1 MSSEPRGG
9 RITSTLDAIAH
20 YKKKILRHMADADSN
35 VLLHCLEKLNCLTI
49 TSKELQ
55 KSGLSRVL
63 ITLRGSAES
72 CTKLGKSLKKLIE
85 NWKKF
90 GIENIGDL
98 SESTELKNDTS
109 KSKSR
114 SSVFKNSFEKTRFTK
129 TKSIVCQSVN
139 INEKKL
145 LARKSFKKEAIPST
159 VHESNIVSTISV
171 ITSTNNDNLQN
182 DDLKNGKRKKPR
194 YSLEC
199 KRFKADTR
207 KQETDL
213 AILERR
219 EKQIL
224 YGKNDQ
230 AYKNY
235 ISNVPKDKRNEKM
248 PMTPDK
254 NLVYSRREFDGL
266 VKHWKRQVH
275 NWDNNRNNVLKRLS
289 TSEKEN
295 SLNEDYLC

>member
-1 MSSEPRGG
+1 MSSELRGG

-49 TSKELQ
+49 TSKDLQ
-55 KSGLSRVL
+55 KSGLRRVL
-63 ITLRGSAES
+63 ITLSGSAES
-72 CTKLGKSLKKLIE
+72 CGKLEKSLKKLIE

-109 KSKSR
+109 KSKST
-114 SSVFKNSFEKTRFTK
+114 SSVCKNSFEQTRFTK
-129 TKSIVCQSVN
+129 TKSIECQGVK
-139 INEKKL
+139 INEKRL
-145 LARKSFKKEAIPST
+145 LARKSFNKETIPST
-159 VHESNIVSTISV
+159 VHKSNIVSTISV
-171 ITSTNNDNLQN
+171 VTSTNNDNLQN
-182 DDLKNGKRKKPR
+182 GDLPNIKGKRKRPR

-199 KRFKADTR
+199 KRLKAVSR
-207 KQETDL
+207 EQETDV

-219 EKQIL
+219 QKQIL
-224 YGKNDQ
+224 YGKNDI

-235 ISNVPKDKRNEKM
+235 ISNVSKDKRNEKM

-266 VKHWKRQVH
+266 IKHWKRQVH

-289 TSEKEN
+289 TSGKEN
-295 SLNEDYLC
+295 SIDED

>member
-9 RITSTLDAIAH
+9 RITSTLDAMAH

-35 VLLHCLEKLNCLTI
+35 VLLHCLEKLSCLTI
-49 TSKELQ
+49 TSKDLQ

-63 ITLRGSAES
+63 ITLRGSAEY

-98 SESTELKNDTS
+98 SESTELKNGTS
-109 KSKSR
+109 KSK
-114 SSVFKNSFEKTRFTK
+114 SVFKNSFENTRFTK
-129 TKSIVCQSVN
+129 TKSIECQGVK
-139 INEKKL
+139 INENKL
-145 LARKSFKKEAIPST
+145 LARKSFKEEAIPSI
-159 VHESNIVSTISV
+159 VHQSNIVSTISV
-171 ITSTNNDNLQN
+171 ITSTNNENLQN
-182 DDLKNGKRKKPR
+182 CDLQNVKGKRKRPR
-194 YSLEC
+194 YSSEC
-199 KRFKADTR
+199 KRFKAVS
-207 KQETDL
+207 KELETDL

-219 EKQIL
+219 QKQIL
-224 YGKNDQ
+224 YGKNDP

-289 TSEKEN
+289 TSGKEN
-295 SLNEDYLC
+295 SLNED